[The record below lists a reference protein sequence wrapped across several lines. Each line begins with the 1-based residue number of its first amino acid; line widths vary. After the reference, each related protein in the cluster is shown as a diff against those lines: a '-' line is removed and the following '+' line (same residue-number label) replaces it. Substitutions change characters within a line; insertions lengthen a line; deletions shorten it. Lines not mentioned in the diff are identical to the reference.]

1 MPSETAPQDRVWMAF
16 PTGGYTL
23 GDTEE
28 EAHAARSTWAAVA
41 NAVLEFEPVTMVV
54 APDDVETAARYLD
67 PRVEVLTAELND
79 AWMRDIGPSFV
90 LDANKQL
97 GAVDWI
103 FNGWGAQDWAAWG
116 LDAERAGTELRNQD
130 GGTRKDEVTGQDGDG
145 VAPDLVGRRRPAA
158 ERRGVHDVV
167 VVQRGEV
174 RQFDDDGGLHHGGQG
189 GVAKVGA
196 QQGQQR
202 ADALAAG
209 FHEVTRRCVS
219 QGIGIGNGFAQPLL
233 DARQVGG
240 NRGTQLGV
248 ARNGREACR
257 QLEAGGDRRGVEVGF
272 RARQAVSGVRPALV
286 CRVGHGL
293 TLTFV
298 AETAELVP
306 D

>member
-1 MPSETAPQDRVWMAF
+1 MQLAQA
-16 PTGGYTL
+16 
-23 GDTEE
+23 
-28 EAHAARSTWAAVA
+28 
-41 NAVLEFEPVTMVV
+41 EPFK
-54 APDDVETAARYLD
+54 
-67 PRVEVLTAELND
+67 
-79 AWMRDIGPSFV
+79 GPC
-90 LDANKQL
+90 LDAKRT
-97 GAVDWI
+97 GP
-103 FNGWGAQDWAAWG
+103 
-116 LDAERAGTELRNQD
+116 ELRDED
-130 GGTRKDEVTGQDGDG
+130 GGARKDEVPGQDGDR
-145 VAPDLVGRRRPAA
+145 VSPDLVGRGRPPA

-167 VVQRGEV
+167 VVQGGEV
-174 RQFDDDGGLHHGGQG
+174 GQFHDDGGLHHCGQG

-209 FHEVTRRCVS
+209 FHEVTRRCIS
-219 QGIGIGNGFAQPLL
+219 QGIGIGNGFAQLLL

-240 NRGTQLGV
+240 ERGTQLRV
-248 ARNGREACR
+248 ARNRREACR

-306 D
+306 EGGTLSVVGAALVDVA